1 MSTVLFV
8 LAVFG
13 VLGLLRQV
21 GVAGFGLLRR
31 GVEVYLTSGVEE
43 THARRGDITALR
55 EAEGARQLAW
65 RARWVAGLRLGFAVA
80 LLVIPPLTPWPRLL
94 YAASSI
100 LWFLPPRRI
109 G

>member
-65 RARWVAGLRLGFAVA
+65 RA
-80 LLVIPPLTPWPRLL
+80 
-94 YAASSI
+94 
-100 LWFLPPRRI
+100 
-109 G
+109 

>member
-1 MSTVLFV
+1 MSTVLLI
-8 LAVFG
+8 LAAFG
-13 VLGLLRQV
+13 VLGLVRQAA
-21 GVAGFGLLRR
+21 VAGFGLLRR

-55 EAEGARQLAW
+55 EAEGARQLAR
-65 RARWVAGLRLGFAVA
+65 RARRIAGLRLGLAVA

-94 YAASSI
+94 YAASAI